1 MQLPDVETI
10 TLTLTNIAGKM
21 DPKTLAV
28 KFLDTSGDYLK
39 ENGRQCATCAAIIVT
54 SITVSPFLGLVGFTP
69 IGPAAGTFATIWQS
83 SLGSVEAG
91 TLFATCQ
98 SIAMGGVAAN
108 VVPAIGAMGAGVVA
122 LPAASQMVAGIRGW
136 FGN

>member
-1 MQLPDVETI
+1 
-10 TLTLTNIAGKM
+10 M

-39 ENGRQCATCAAIIVT
+39 DNGRQCAT
-54 SITVSPFLGLVGFTP
+54 VSPVLGLVGFTP
-69 IGPAAGTFATIWQS
+69 IGPAAGTFATTWQS

>member
-1 MQLPDVETI
+1 MQLPDVERI
-10 TLTLTNIAGKM
+10 TPTLTNIASKI
-21 DPKTLAV
+21 DLTTLSV
-28 KFLDTSGDYLK
+28 NFLDTLGDYLK
-39 ENGRQCATCAAIIVT
+39 ENGRECATGAAIIVT
-54 SITVSPFLGLVGFTP
+54 SITVSPVLGLVGFTP

-91 TLFATCQ
+91 TLFAMCQ
-98 SIAMGGVAAN
+98 SIAMGGVATN